1 MIEERHAASEAIA
14 AKLGF
19 VRYGQ
24 HQPDEGAPLGL
35 WQRV

>member
-1 MIEERHAASEAIA
+1 MIEERHVASEAIA

-24 HQPDEGAPLGL
+24 QVSEGAAPLGL
-35 WQRV
+35 WERV